1 VRVSLVANPAS
12 GVRTDRLELEAEL
25 RRQGAEV
32 VCFAVEQIKEAA
44 SCGVERLVV
53 AGGDGML
60 GAAAAAARD
69 AVVPFALIPTGTAND
84 FARGAGIPL
93 DPREASRLAVHG
105 QRLAWLDL
113 ARMDGRPFVN
123 TASVGLSVYAA
134 DRAVPL
140 KRVIGRFAYMLGALR
155 AGVTASPVRCRVI
168 CDGEQLFSGKVWQAI
183 VANSGRFGAG
193 SSVGEADP
201 GDGLLDA
208 TVIPAGP
215 RVRLPGYAYAMR
227 RGRISEAGAARH
239 GRGRRVRLELTRE
252 RTYNVDGE
260 LVRHGSADFWV
271 ERAAARVVLG

>member
-12 GVRTDRLELEAEL
+12 GLHTDRSELEAEL
-25 RRQGAEV
+25 RDHGADV
-32 VCFAVEQIKEAA
+32 VCFAIEQIEEAA
-44 SCGVERLVV
+44 ACGVERLVV

-60 GAAAAAARD
+60 GPAAAAARD
-69 AVVPFALIPTGTAND
+69 AGVPFALIPTGTAND
-84 FARGAGIPL
+84 FARGAAIPL

-113 ARMDGRPFVN
+113 GRMDGRPFVN
-123 TASVGLSVYAA
+123 TASVGLSAFAA
-134 DRAVPL
+134 GRAVPL

-155 AGVTASPVRCRVI
+155 AGVTAAPVRCRVTR
-168 CDGEQLFSGKVWQAI
+168 DGEELFSGKVWQAI

-208 TVIPAGP
+208 TVIPAGG
-215 RVRLPGYAYAMR
+215 RIHLPGYAYAMR

-239 GRGRRVRLELTRE
+239 GRGGRVRLELSRE

-271 ERAAARVVLG
+271 ERAAAQVVLG